1 MIFFFYYIFCLGVIN
16 IPAVALG
23 MFSGGLLMKRM
34 KLNLIGAAKFAFGTS
49 LIGYVLSML
58 FFAMSCENAKI
69 AGVTVSYS
77 RSVFSRGRRCVMPS
91 RGDDSVFQFDWFFI
105 QVFVFLFNLK
115 QIRHEGNRNYN
126 YHQHMDTHHPLHSAH
141 VNKCSC
147 GENNIY
153 IFFRDC

>member
-1 MIFFFYYIFCLGVIN
+1 MIN

-91 RGDDSVFQFDWFFI
+91 RGDDSVIQFDWFFV
-105 QVFVFLFNLK
+105 QAFVFLFAN
-115 QIRHEGNRNYN
+115 Q
-126 YHQHMDTHHPLHSAH
+126 T
-141 VNKCSC
+141 
-147 GENNIY
+147 
-153 IFFRDC
+153 

>member
-1 MIFFFYYIFCLGVIN
+1 MIN

-34 KLNLIGAAKFAFGTS
+34 KLNIMGAAKFAFGTS

-77 RSVFSRGRRCVMPS
+77 RSDFS
-91 RGDDSVFQFDWFFI
+91 Q
-105 QVFVFLFNLK
+105 
-115 QIRHEGNRNYN
+115 RHHCDAQSSG
-126 YHQHMDTHHPLHSAH
+126 
-141 VNKCSC
+141 
-147 GENNIY
+147 
-153 IFFRDC
+153 

>member
-1 MIFFFYYIFCLGVIN
+1 MIN

-34 KLNLIGAAKFAFGTS
+34 KLNIMGAAKFAFGTS

-77 RSVFSRGRRCVMPS
+77 RSVRLLSTSLLLLM
-91 RGDDSVFQFDWFFI
+91 
-105 QVFVFLFNLK
+105 
-115 QIRHEGNRNYN
+115 
-126 YHQHMDTHHPLHSAH
+126 LHSTH
-141 VNKCSC
+141 SKKCVECS
-147 GENNIY
+147 I
-153 IFFRDC
+153 